1 MKQRKHQAK
10 YIGKSIY
17 QGEFIFTSIFL
28 LVLTGFFLWAFV
40 SYLLVATEPDPSAD
54 SITYET
60 CTFEK
65 CERKKTSQHAYVYH
79 IYVEEYDA
87 PLKIG
92 SIMDGKFNHN
102 ALDRLASGDEI
113 VISVSEDRYLYSLS
127 CGSISIFDY
136 EDYVATHRGNQT
148 LGIAL
153 MAGFS
158 VIMLGLFIANI
169 VCYKTKGIPLRW
181 GKSAIR

>member
-1 MKQRKHQAK
+1 MKHRKR
-10 YIGKSIY
+10 

-28 LVLTGFFLWAFV
+28 FVLAGFFMWAFV
-40 SYLLVATEPDPSAD
+40 SYSLVVTEPYPSAD

-79 IYVEEYDA
+79 IYVEEYDE
-87 PLKIG
+87 PLRIG
-92 SIMDGKFNHN
+92 SIMDEKLNHK
-102 ALDRLASGDEI
+102 ALNRLVSSDEI
-113 VISVSEDRYLYSLS
+113 IISVSEDKYLYSLS
-127 CGSISIFDY
+127 YGSISILAY
-136 EDYVATHRGNQT
+136 EDYVAEHMGNQT

>member
-1 MKQRKHQAK
+1 MKHRKRQAK
-10 YIGKSIY
+10 FIDKSIY

-28 LVLTGFFLWAFV
+28 FVLAGFFMWAFV
-40 SYLLVATEPDPSAD
+40 SYSLVVTEPYPSAD

-79 IYVEEYDA
+79 IYVEEYDE
-87 PLKIG
+87 PLRIG
-92 SIMDGKFNHN
+92 SIMDEKLNHK
-102 ALDRLASGDEI
+102 ALNRLVSSDEI
-113 VISVSEDRYLYSLS
+113 IISVSEDKYLYSLS
-127 CGSISIFDY
+127 YGSISILAY
-136 EDYVATHRGNQT
+136 EDYVAEHMGNQT